1 MSYVLDTNI
10 LIYLFSGQLA
20 EAIPD
25 GKHGYSVITEI
36 ELRSFQPLTQRLVL
50 RYSRRLR

>member
-1 MSYVLDTNI
+1 MNYVLDTNI

-25 GKHGYSVITEI
+25 GNHGYSVITEI
-36 ELRSFQPLTQRLVL
+36 EVEIVSTA
-50 RYSRRLR
+50 YSNGY